1 MAYNPIPT
9 FLQEAEE
16 LIADIEQSALG
27 LAAEADQAETVNRLF
42 RAFHTIKGSSAM
54 CGFDAVA
61 AFTHNVESLL
71 DRARTGAVAVSPQL
85 AEVVLQAADQIQ
97 VLLQAAQSGSAVP
110 AGAGEALTGAIASFG
125 NTAER
130 QWKIRFRPD
139 AALLANGG
147 NPLTLLR
154 ELRELGACEIAA
166 HTDAIPSLD
175 SIQPDACYLW
185 WEITLSTAAGENA
198 IRDVFIFV
206 EDGGVLE
213 IAPAAAEPV
222 PESASPPARETQKAA
237 IKEATV
243 RVPAE
248 RLDRLVRLVGE
259 FVMNHSCLAQATA
272 QQHAIELSNPVQ
284 VLERLVGELRDTV
297 LGIRMLPIDTLFGRF
312 RRLVHDLS
320 AELGKNV
327 DLVTEGGETE
337 LDKSILDQLGD
348 PLVHCLRNSLDHGVE
363 PAAERAA
370 RGKPA
375 RATIRLSAVHTGSSV
390 VIAIEDDGRG
400 IDREAVRAK
409 AIEKQLVAPGATL
422 SDRDVL
428 NLILLPGF
436 STAQSVTS
444 VSGRGVG
451 MDAIQRQIELL
462 RGSLALASEPGR
474 GARVSI
480 TLPLTLAII
489 DGLLVEAAGDR
500 FIVPMAA
507 VVENVELTRQER
519 ARHNG
524 RNLLSVRGK
533 LVPYLNLQ
541 EIFAAGGEPT
551 AIAKAVIVQHG
562 EERVGL
568 LVERVLGSHQTV
580 IQSLGKLYRNVEVV
594 SGATIMGDGRV
605 ALILDVARLIAFADR
620 SRRDS

>member
-1 MAYNPIPT
+1 
-9 FLQEAEE
+9 
-16 LIADIEQSALG
+16 
-27 LAAEADQAETVNRLF
+27 
-42 RAFHTIKGSSAM
+42 
-54 CGFDAVA
+54 
-61 AFTHNVESLL
+61 
-71 DRARTGAVAVSPQL
+71 
-85 AEVVLQAADQIQ
+85 
-97 VLLQAAQSGSAVP
+97 
-110 AGAGEALTGAIASFG
+110 
-125 NTAER
+125 
-130 QWKIRFRPD
+130 
-139 AALLANGG
+139 
-147 NPLTLLR
+147 
-154 ELRELGACEIAA
+154 
-166 HTDAIPSLD
+166 
-175 SIQPDACYLW
+175 
-185 WEITLSTAAGENA
+185 
-198 IRDVFIFV
+198 
-206 EDGGVLE
+206 
-213 IAPAAAEPV
+213 
-222 PESASPPARETQKAA
+222 
-237 IKEATV
+237 
-243 RVPAE
+243 
-248 RLDRLVRLVGE
+248 
-259 FVMNHSCLAQATA
+259 
-272 QQHAIELSNPVQ
+272 
-284 VLERLVGELRDTV
+284 
-297 LGIRMLPIDTLFGRF
+297 
-312 RRLVHDLS
+312 
-320 AELGKNV
+320 
-327 DLVTEGGETE
+327 
-337 LDKSILDQLGD
+337 
-348 PLVHCLRNSLDHGVE
+348 
-363 PAAERAA
+363 
-370 RGKPA
+370 
-375 RATIRLSAVHTGSSV
+375 
-390 VIAIEDDGRG
+390 
-400 IDREAVRAK
+400 
-409 AIEKQLVAPGATL
+409 VAPGATL